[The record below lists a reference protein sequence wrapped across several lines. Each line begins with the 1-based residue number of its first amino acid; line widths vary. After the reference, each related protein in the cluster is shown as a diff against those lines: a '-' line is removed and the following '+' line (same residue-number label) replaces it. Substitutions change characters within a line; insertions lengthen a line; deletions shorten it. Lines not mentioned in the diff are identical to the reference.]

1 MNGINGSD
9 HHQVP
14 VISVV
19 DEPTNA
25 PDETSNFAKCLLYK
39 KVSNG
44 KYVRF
49 ETVVKNGLYD
59 TATGKIKGTF
69 FLLLFLLFL
78 HVLSYLFLDIYV
90 SIFARLLC
98 DFFSYNTIG
107 RKTNDEFIL

>member
-1 MNGINGSD
+1 MNGINGSGD

-69 FLLLFLLFL
+69 FFFFFLLFSL

-90 SIFARLLC
+90 SIFARLYVI
-98 DFFSYNTIG
+98 FFLLI
-107 RKTNDEFIL
+107 IQ